1 MNPDSPVRP
10 VDVIRMFWHGPAP
23 GWYEHLSIRSFLE
36 HGHRVEV
43 HAYDEL
49 ALPAGAVL
57 VDARRVLPADRL
69 FSYGK
74 GHGKGSFAAFANLF
88 RYKLLHEQGGTW
100 VDCDLFCQRPFTD
113 LPPACVGRQDARVIN
128 NGVLRF
134 PAGHPLTAALFEA
147 AEQLGTKVAFG
158 AAGPSL
164 LTHLLPAHPDVA
176 VLPAH
181 TFYPLHWRDTWRLLL
196 PEQFRYCA
204 DAVAGS
210 HAVHWWNE
218 VLRQIGMPKDRLPP
232 PGSWLAEQFRQPD
245 ATHWT
250 ADQTRNWVANHNAT
264 VVAEPLRQLIVGE
277 SRPPRLLLD
286 SAEVCLR
293 QNLRGQAA
301 DLLAAAHQLQP
312 GNALIRLRLARV
324 LIDLGKHPQAEP
336 HLQAAL
342 ADPATR
348 ELARQLQARLP

>member
-1 MNPDSPVRP
+1 MNPDNPI
-10 VDVIRMFWHGPAP
+10 DVIRMFWHGPAP
-23 GWYEHLSIRSFLE
+23 GFYERLSIQSFLD

-43 HAYDEL
+43 YAYDDL

-57 VDARRVLPADRL
+57 MDAGTVLPAGRL
-69 FSYGK
+69 FSYRK
-74 GHGKGSFAAFANLF
+74 GHGQGSFAAFANLF

-100 VDCDLFCQRPFTD
+100 ADCDLFCQRPFSD
-113 LPPACVGRQDARVIN
+113 LPPACVGREDARVIN

-147 AEQLGTKVAFG
+147 ADQLGTDVAFG
-158 AAGPSL
+158 ATGPAL
-164 LTHLLPAHPDVA
+164 LTRLLPDYPAVT
-176 VLPAH
+176 VLPA
-181 TFYPLHWRDTWRLLL
+181 TVFYPLHWRDTWRLLV
-196 PEQFRYCA
+196 PEQAGHCA
-204 DAVAGS
+204 GATQDS

-232 PGSWLAEQFRQPD
+232 PGSWLAQQFRQPD
-245 ATHWT
+245 APHWT
-250 ADQTRNWVANHNAT
+250 GDQLNVWIANHLAKQ
-264 VVAEPLRQLIVGE
+264 VAEPLRQVIVGE
-277 SRPPRLLLD
+277 SRPARLLLD
-286 SAEVCLR
+286 SAEVCL
-293 QNLRGQAA
+293 QHNLRGPAA
-301 DLLAAAHQLQP
+301 DLLTAAHQLKP

-324 LIDLGKHPQAEP
+324 LLDLGQPQQAAP